1 MTNTNKVVAAVLI
14 YKEKSCS
21 KALLIRLEVTQSFII
36 KIPNSFIT
44 HAGRGVAVVA
54 GVCPL

>member
-1 MTNTNKVVAAVLI
+1 MTNATKIVAALTI
-14 YKEKSCS
+14 YEVKSWS
-21 KALLIRLEVTQSFII
+21 KVFLIRSEVTQSFII

-54 GVCPL
+54 GVWPL